1 MSEERNSDQSREVSR
16 RQVVTW
22 LWRVPVIAVLGGA
35 GYGLYEA
42 LNVHFFK
49 RRPAARPVFDDAQ
62 PSEVGPLTSFAAAW
76 DAIEFTLTLSSAA
89 SLPAVAIRLPGSI
102 PGGLDIGDVHLAAF
116 SRVCTHQHCVA
127 QLNTDVAAINFG
139 FNYGTD
145 SPAITCPCHLSVFDP
160 QRSGQAVSGP
170 AIEPLPRVRLELTGD
185 AVLATGVEQS

>member
-1 MSEERNSDQSREVSR
+1 
-16 RQVVTW
+16 RQVVKW

-49 RRPAARPVFDDAQ
+49 RRPASQPVFDAA
-62 PSEVGPLTSFAAAW
+62 PASEVGPLARFADIWDATEFDLTLASAAA
-76 DAIEFTLTLSSAA
+76 
-89 SLPAVAIRLPGSI
+89 LPAVAIRLPGSI
-102 PGGLDIGDVHLAAF
+102 PGGLDVGEVHLAAF
-116 SRVCTHQHCVA
+116 SRICTHQQCVA

-160 QRSGQAVSGP
+160 QR
-170 AIEPLPRVRLELTGD
+170 
-185 AVLATGVEQS
+185 